1 MEYRIPQYITVMK
14 GETVP
19 RLEIKRIVV
28 HAAVTEIASGAFR
41 GWASLE
47 EVVFEPGSRLRRIR
61 DYAFTGTALKVF
73 TTPKR
78 LKEIGNGAFTD
89 CK

>member
-1 MEYRIPQYITVMK
+1 MK

-19 RLEIKRIVV
+19 RLEIKRIVM

-47 EVVFEPGSRLRRIR
+47 EVVFEPDSRLQRIG
-61 DYAFTGTALKVF
+61 DYAFAGTALKVF
-73 TTPKR
+73 TAPKR
-78 LKEIGNGAFTD
+78 LKEIGSGAFID